1 MLEEVDQTKI
11 HTSRKLVHVE
21 RGQARVHII
30 FDDGFEDQVD
40 LLVGADGIR
49 SVSYIHCMLQAT
61 LVWFDCA
68 ID

>member
-21 RGQARVHII
+21 RGQARVRII

-49 SVSYIHCMLQAT
+49 SVSL
-61 LVWFDCA
+61 LVQVPMV
-68 ID
+68 